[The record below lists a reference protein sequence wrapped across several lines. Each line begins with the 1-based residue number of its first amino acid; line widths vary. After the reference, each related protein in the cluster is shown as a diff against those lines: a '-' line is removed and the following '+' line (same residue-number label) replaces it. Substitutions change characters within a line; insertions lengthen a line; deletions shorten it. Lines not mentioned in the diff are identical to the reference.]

1 MFTLRSYSDR
11 FSRVVPSG
19 AEGWPFPDLAGH
31 PLEGPRLATPCLRLL
46 KRSVSQTPAP
56 HSKIHAN
63 IVAASMGLPPKHVVD
78 ADLIVH
84 YGYACKSR
92 PSLFLFDTMSGRV
105 SRLPPCNL
113 MVCDVLY
120 RRCFRPTSRQ
130 NRRTRLVSGDTDLGR
145 PSASTTDARQPCQ
158 SIYVVG

>member
-1 MFTLRSYSDR
+1 MLVLRDVCSHSDDTPTAFLERREWCRVAPKGGNPWVVISRFGRPPLAMTNFPRAQAECQPNTSTTLKNTRQYS
-11 FSRVVPSG
+11 
-19 AEGWPFPDLAGH
+19 
-31 PLEGPRLATPCLRLL
+31 CC
-46 KRSVSQTPAP
+46 
-56 HSKIHAN
+56 
-63 IVAASMGLPPKHVVD
+63 VD

-113 MVCDVLY
+113 MVCGVLY